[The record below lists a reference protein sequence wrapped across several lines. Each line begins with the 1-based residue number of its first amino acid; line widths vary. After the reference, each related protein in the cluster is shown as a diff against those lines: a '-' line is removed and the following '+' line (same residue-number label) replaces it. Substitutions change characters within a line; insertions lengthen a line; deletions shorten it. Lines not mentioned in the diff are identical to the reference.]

1 MTARAS
7 GAVTARGSGAVI
19 AAEGGANNATVGVL
33 LMAYGTPETPD
44 EVEPYFTHIRGGR
57 VPSAESV
64 ARLRRRYELVGGRT
78 PLLDITNELRD
89 ALERELNAAAIGPT
103 YRVYVGMKHWRP
115 FIGDVVPLIAADAVG
130 ELIAIALAPHYS
142 RISIGGYRSALG
154 RALAAI
160 TNPPLLRFIDSWH
173 LHPQFIEFTAARVA
187 AAFADFPQSENGKRD
202 GDIVTLFSAHSL
214 PTRIREWDDPYE
226 AQLRETCAAVAE
238 RAGIR
243 DWRIAWQSA
252 GQTGE
257 PWLGPDIVD
266 YLDTLHGQG
275 VRRVLS
281 VPIGFVSDHLE
292 IMYDIDYEA
301 RRKAESLGMTLRR
314 TRMPNAEP
322 EFVRVLASVIAA
334 APAVASA
341 DTAHAAASSGH

>member
-1 MTARAS
+1 MTSAAS
-7 GAVTARGSGAVI
+7 GAIHG
-19 AAEGGANNATVGVL
+19 TVGVL

-44 EVEPYFTHIRGGR
+44 QVEPYFTHIRGGR

-89 ALERELNAAAIGPT
+89 ALERELNAAAIGPA

-115 FIGDVVPLIAADAVG
+115 FIGDVVPLIAADGVG
-130 ELIAIALAPHYS
+130 ELIAVALAPHYS
-142 RISIGGYRSALG
+142 RISIGGYWSALAQAAG
-154 RALAAI
+154 AL
-160 TNPPLLRFIDSWH
+160 PRPLTLRFVDSWH
-173 LHPQFIEFTAARVA
+173 LQPEFLDFMAARVSTA
-187 AAFADFPQSENGKRD
+187 LADFPAPDEGSRGCEV
-202 GDIVTLFSAHSL
+202 VTVFSAHSL
-214 PTRIREWDDPYE
+214 PARIREWDDPYE
-226 AQLRETCAAVAE
+226 KQLRESCAAVAE
-238 RAGIR
+238 RARIR
-243 DWRIAWQSA
+243 GWRFAWQSA
-252 GQTGE
+252 GETGE

-266 YLDTLHGQG
+266 YLDTLHEEG

-292 IMYDIDYEA
+292 IMYDIDYAA

-322 EFVRVLASVIAA
+322 GFVRVLASVIAA
-334 APAVASA
+334 APPAAA
-341 DTAHAAASSGH
+341 AEIGHAAASPGH